1 MTWNTALVFHY
12 GLPVPGRETKAMEAF
27 ADAQVLFGKFAAEGM
42 CAEPEIFHHL
52 YGTGMMIVRAEDY
65 EHLFSMLEKEDTKRL
80 IDLCTFAVQ
89 DFEFTFMSTGE
100 ALMENMSLYATVG
113 AELGYL

>member
-12 GLPVPGRETKAMEAF
+12 GLPVPGREAKAMEAF
-27 ADAQVLFGKFAAEGM
+27 ADAQTIFGKFAADGM

-52 YGTGMMIVRAEDY
+52 HGAGMMIVRAEGF
-65 EHLFSMLEKEDTKRL
+65 EELFKVLEKDETKRL
-80 IDLCTFAVQ
+80 LDLCTFAVQ
-89 DFEFTFMSTGE
+89 DFEFTFMQTGE
-100 ALMENMSLYATVG
+100 LLMEAMGLYTTVG